1 MFQFGKKFPKMAVL
15 MKGGLLKR
23 QDVFLSLNKDVIR
36 EEHINEQWIKFG

>member
-1 MFQFGKKFPKMAVL
+1 MFQFCKQFPKIAVF

-23 QDVFLSLNKDVIR
+23 QNAFLSLNKDVIR